1 MAMKHADPGEV
12 ISLSHFG
19 GDATRAIMK
28 TSGLEVLRVC
38 LAKGRPL
45 PAHRV
50 PGPITVQ
57 CLSGRIELSAAGAV
71 REMGPGD
78 WLYLEGGAEHSLSA
92 IEDARVLVTIVL
104 ASGPG

>member
-1 MAMKHADPGEV
+1 MATKHADPGEV
-12 ISLSHFG
+12 ISLDQFG
-19 GDATRAIMK
+19 GDTTRAIMK

-38 LAKGRPL
+38 LAKGRSL
-45 PAHRV
+45 PAHQV
-50 PGPITVQ
+50 PGPVTVQ
-57 CLSGRIELSAAGAV
+57 CLSGRIEFSAAGTF
-71 REMGPGD
+71 REMSPGD